1 MDAGMPIFPLI
12 LLVLITALTYAWLA
26 RNFDKTYRKRLRNR
40 DALNDRYAR
49 VVARS
54 VEIEGEHRVLKDA
67 FDETIAVYDIARE
80 ITTHLDENEVF
91 SSFSEQLRKHI
102 GFQDC
107 RFLRALP
114 EEGTGFESIIPLKM
128 GGKVFGYLAA
138 AGVAERDAEKFQILG
153 GQFILG
159 IKRAI
164 LYQKVQELAT
174 FDGLTHIFTRRYWFE
189 RSHQEMER
197 SRRFGYTAGCL
208 MIDIDHFKDINDRY
222 GHLVGDAI
230 LAEVS
235 RSIKENIRQIDLLGK
250 YGGEEFC
257 LLLTETDR
265 EGAVFVA
272 ERIRQAIGGKQIRVY
287 DEDLRVTV
295 SIGVAVFAGGE
306 TGLTELIDT
315 ADKALYAAKEG
326 GRNRVC

>member
-1 MDAGMPIFPLI
+1 MQIFSLI
-12 LLVLITALTYAWLA
+12 LLFLITALTYVWLA
-26 RNFDKTYRKRLRNR
+26 RNFGKTYRKRLRNR
-40 DALNDRYAR
+40 DALNAR
-49 VVARS
+49 HARLVAQS
-54 VEIEGEHRVLKDA
+54 VEIEAEHRVLKDA

-80 ITTHLDENEVF
+80 ITKHLDEKEVF
-91 SSFSEQLRKHI
+91 ASFAEQLRKHLS
-102 GFQDC
+102 FTDC
-107 RFLRALP
+107 RFLRELP
-114 EEGTGFESIIPLKM
+114 GDGAGFESVLPLKM

-189 RSHQEMER
+189 RSTQELER
-197 SRRFGYTAGCL
+197 SRRFGYKAGCL
-208 MIDIDHFKDINDRY
+208 MVDIDHFKDINDRY

-230 LAEVS
+230 LVEVA
-235 RSIKENIRQIDLLGK
+235 RIIKENIRQIDLFGK

-265 EGAVFVA
+265 DSAVFVA
-272 ERIRQAIGGKQIRVY
+272 ERIRQAIGGRQIRVY
-287 DEDLRVTV
+287 DEDLNVTV
-295 SIGVAVFAGGE
+295 SIGVAMFAGGGG
-306 TGLTELIDT
+306 GLTELIDA

-326 GRNRVC
+326 GRNRVCSLTG